1 MKAIVTGHTKGLGA
15 ALARNLLARGVP
27 VLGLAR
33 TRSDELAHNWPEL
46 FEQVELDLADGPAL
60 VDWLDG
66 KGLSDYLD
74 GTGAVLLLNNA
85 GVVAPIGPLE
95 KQDPRAVLRAV
106 TLNVAAPMALAA
118 AVVRASEGGQQR
130 ILHISSGAGRHAY
143 PGWSVYC
150 ATKAALDHHARAVVL
165 DAAQGVQIC
174 SLAPGVIDTGMQA
187 EIRAT
192 PQEDFPMRP
201 RFIELKA
208 AGTLL
213 DPDECAEQLV
223 DYLLGKSF
231 GDEVVADLRTLGA

>member
-33 TRSDELAHNWPEL
+33 TRSDELAHDWPEL
-46 FEQVELDLADGPAL
+46 FEQVDLDLADGPAL
-60 VDWLDG
+60 TAWLG
-66 KGLSDYLD
+66 GSALPDYLD

-85 GVVAPIGPLE
+85 GMVSPVGPLDE
-95 KQDPRAVLRAV
+95 QDPLAVLRAV

-118 AVVRASEGGQQR
+118 AVVRASGGAQRR

-150 ATKAALDHHARAVVL
+150 ATKAALDQHARAVVL
-165 DAAQGVQIC
+165 DGDQGVQIC

-192 PQEDFPMRP
+192 PEERFPMRQ
-201 RFIELKA
+201 RFVDLKHT
-208 AGTLL
+208 GTLL
-213 DPDECAEQLV
+213 DPDDCAGQLI
-223 DYLLGKSF
+223 DYMLGKSF